1 MLEPR
6 WCASRSKEYTAMPE
20 ETTAPATPA
29 GDGRRGFWGRFV
41 HRLTAED
48 SELDAESLAT
58 EADSGGA
65 KQSCFCRRGELAMV
79 AGRLREVVYVPGE
92 AVPTVQAELFD
103 GTGAVRL
110 VWLGRRRIAGIEPGR
125 SLVAKGR
132 IARQPSGDLVI
143 YNPWYELKPVRA

>member
-1 MLEPR
+1 M
-6 WCASRSKEYTAMPE
+6 SE
-20 ETTAPATPA
+20 ESTAPQAQP
-29 GDGRRGFWGRFV
+29 GDGGRRGFWSRIA

-65 KQSCFCRRGELAMV
+65 TQSCFCRRGELTTV

-132 IARQPSGDLVI
+132 IARQASGDLVI
-143 YNPWYELKPVRA
+143 YNPWYELKPVGA

>member
-1 MLEPR
+1 MSEEP
-6 WCASRSKEYTAMPE
+6 TAEQVPPD
-20 ETTAPATPA
+20 TR
-29 GDGRRGFWGRFV
+29 GRRGFWGRIV

-65 KQSCFCRRGELAMV
+65 TQSCFCRRGQLTMV

-132 IARQPSGDLVI
+132 IARQAGGDLVI
-143 YNPWYELKPVRA
+143 YNPWYELKPVGA

>member
-1 MLEPR
+1 MSEEP
-6 WCASRSKEYTAMPE
+6 AAAAVSPGEGK
-20 ETTAPATPA
+20 
-29 GDGRRGFWGRFV
+29 RRGFWGRVV

-58 EADSGGA
+58 GADTEGA
-65 KQSCFCRRGELAMV
+65 KQSCFCTRGEVTTV

-92 AVPTVQAELFD
+92 SVPTVQAELFD

-125 SLVAKGR
+125 SVVARGR
-132 IARQPSGDLVI
+132 IARQSNGDLVI
-143 YNPWYELKPVRA
+143 YNPWYELRPVGA